1 MTDINLES
9 LNNAELIALAQKVNT
24 LICKQVVTKYLKDSV
39 EQEYFNKKILDNK
52 TLIDILTNSYYN
64 NIKSMIFHS
73 PFEKENLYSSYAME
87 QTINKN
93 ADIL

>member
-39 EQEYFNKKILDNK
+39 EQEYFNKEILDDK
-52 TLIDILTNSYYN
+52 TLIDILTDSYYN
-64 NIKSMIFHS
+64 NIKNMIFHS
-73 PFEKENLYSSYAME
+73 PYEMENLYSAYAME
-87 QTINKN
+87 QTVNEN
-93 ADIL
+93 ADML